1 MTFIKVRCMAPFLCI
16 GPVVMNLKVLRLYLD
31 KKSYN
36 CLQEQNSLTTYGCK
50 DVYSFR
56 LIDSILLL
64 EEEMSKK

>member
-16 GPVVMNLKVLRLYLD
+16 GPVVMNLKVLRLYLE
-31 KKSYN
+31 KI
-36 CLQEQNSLTTYGCK
+36 LQLLTEQNSLTTYGCK